1 MSGEK
6 RDISHPLNIANMTDA
21 QLDKELERGYADM
34 KSGNTIPAQKAF
46 ADLRAELKPI
56 TRSLVEHLPWLV
68 G

>member
-6 RDISHPLNIANMTDA
+6 RDISHPLNIANMTDV

-34 KSGNTIPAQKAF
+34 KSGNTIPAQKVF